1 MFQVKHGERN
11 SWLCPGC
18 DQYNGWTA
26 DGDYNKDLDLTANSS
41 KRFVSEQDRHQSHS
55 SNGLCLNCNLN
66 QELKISQ
73 LARYPR
79 EGPEFDEY
87 RAHLETV
94 YRLCPE
100 CDDLVCSLLAEQDR
114 GLAAKLLGWRLE
126 TSRLSSSRQQQ
137 RASRAQAG
145 LEAWMGLAVLV
156 LVQDFSPLSLPGC
169 LLDLSSS
176 ALPSVFPH
184 ISVSES
190 LALLL
195 PLVLL
200 GLLAV
205 LTLLSVLH
213 RRVLA
218 GLLYFTLLLGLT
230 WAELS
235 PGSQLALAVLGL
247 VFSPS
252 RAPASSSHTPARQR
266 SPACVLTPPPAR
278 TCEEMETRTQD
289 LLSSSDEGLTS
300 TPLPL
305 AAPIK
310 TTSQISFNHEFST
323 SAGEDSQER
332 DCDLSSLS
340 IEDFGSCSPS
350 VKSASTFQL
359 RSYSPLTTTN
369 SLFSPSQP
377 LLRPARLTSTSWVAG
392 GYWTPPTLSSPPG
405 PALSRASS
413 QSSGFISATPSL
425 ANYQHQL
432 PGLPP
437 LQPSPSHSLFSEPLP
452 GPVKLR
458 RRTVEDSISDLDLP
472 GQTGTT
478 REKTSS
484 STGWT
489 FTVTVTPT
497 GILLGLSLV
506 FNITLVSLWY
516 ST

>member
-1 MFQVKHGERN
+1 MKHADRN

-18 DQYNGWTA
+18 DQYNGWTEE
-26 DGDYNKDLDLTANSS
+26 GDYNKDLDLTANST
-41 KRFVSEQDRHQSHS
+41 KRFVSKQDRNQSHS

-73 LARYPR
+73 LARFPR
-79 EGPEFDEY
+79 EGPEFEEY

-100 CDDLVCSLLAEQDR
+100 CDDVVSGLLAEQDR

-126 TSRLSSSRQQQ
+126 NSRLSSSRLQQE
-137 RASRAQAG
+137 RTSRTKTG
-145 LEAWMGLAVLV
+145 LEAWLGLAVLG
-156 LVQDFSPLSLPGC
+156 LVQDFSSLSVPGC
-169 LLDLSSS
+169 LLDLPSSPLTS
-176 ALPSVFPH
+176 MFPH

-195 PLVLL
+195 TQLLPLVLL

-205 LTLLSVLH
+205 LTVLSVLH
-213 RRVLA
+213 KRLLV
-218 GLLYFTLLLGLT
+218 GLLYLALLGLVWT
-230 WAELS
+230 DLS
-235 PGSQLALAVLGL
+235 PGSQLFLAVLGL
-247 VFSPS
+247 VFSP
-252 RAPASSSHTPARQR
+252 RPASPSSTYTPASQR
-266 SPACVLTPPPAR
+266 SPTCVLTPPPSR
-278 TCEEMETRTQD
+278 PCEEAETRTQD
-289 LLSSSDEGLTS
+289 LLSSSDGDLTTS
-300 TPLPL
+300 SSSSPLPR

-310 TTSQISFNHEFST
+310 STSQISFNHEFST
-323 SAGEDSQER
+323 TPGEER

-350 VKSASTFQL
+350 VRSASTFQL
-359 RSYSPLTTTN
+359 RSYSPVTANT

-392 GYWTPPTLSSPPG
+392 GYWTPPTASSPPG

-432 PGLPP
+432 PP
-437 LQPSPSHSLFSEPLP
+437 LHPTPSLSLFSEPLP

-458 RRTVEDSISDLDLP
+458 RRTVEDSISDLESP
-472 GQTGTT
+472 GQAGAS
-478 REKTSS
+478 RDKQSPSS
-484 STGWT
+484 GWT

-497 GILLGLSLV
+497 GILLGLSLIV
-506 FNITLVSLWY
+506 NITLVSLWY
-516 ST
+516 SS